1 MYMYV
6 YFFNFQGEV
15 IKAWDM
21 GVATMR
27 RGEIAVITCKPEY
40 AYGKSSKW
48 DWNVPNFI
56 CGSMY

>member
-48 DWNVPNFI
+48 
-56 CGSMY
+56 G